1 MEPAHELRASCSVTI
16 GRRPTNTLVCNDIS
30 VSGKHC
36 ELLIEDGTLRV
47 SDWST
52 NGTYI
57 NDERISKGD
66 AAVLRVGDVL
76 SLTKP
81 HPPGAQ
87 DGTVE
92 PPPPRVQFRVSE
104 GLESFSPAPKP
115 PARAATTAEGF
126 AHDLLMQEQQCKA
139 KITGELLLARRRLDE
154 ERSKSE
160 AMTRDLR
167 KAKAALDEERR
178 RRGGAAEARDALR
191 AEVGRLK
198 DCRHQLPE
206 MRSTQESL
214 QQKHEALEIELTTQ
228 AQKACALESA
238 VQRLREELE
247 ELQGTSGSN
256 QLETAQE
263 TLRQAQEEAARLE
276 LSVAE
281 AQKRAEGGQKEVER
295 LQQELSAER
304 ARKER
309 LEDRQALLSGE
320 LDRAGRGGA
329 SGQELLAKA
338 RQEIQ
343 GLEERVAR
351 CRGEAETQRG
361 LSASAR
367 ARQQEA
373 LKSAEQLREACVRFA
388 EAVQNCTEKWVQ
400 GLDETPAAA
409 PKEEKAAAAQ
419 TKGAEAP
426 AVAIATAVATATA
439 VANAAAAGANAA
451 AAGANAAAAGAN
463 AAADRANVGA
473 EVVDTAASQASSP
486 SQPPPVPPPES
497 SPEGARPAPAQMN
510 PQRQWSVAVLGGTA
524 EADSLG
530 VLLDSPSSKRR
541 RVSVH

>member
-1 MEPAHELRASCSVTI
+1 
-16 GRRPTNTLVCNDIS
+16 
-30 VSGKHC
+30 SGKHC

-66 AAVLRVGDVL
+66 AAVLRPGDVL

-104 GLESFSPAPKP
+104 GGVTSAEASHPPGLESFSPAPKP

-256 QLETAQE
+256 Q
-263 TLRQAQEEAARLE
+263 
-276 LSVAE
+276 
-281 AQKRAEGGQKEVER
+281 
-295 LQQELSAER
+295 
-304 ARKER
+304 
-309 LEDRQALLSGE
+309 
-320 LDRAGRGGA
+320 
-329 SGQELLAKA
+329 
-338 RQEIQ
+338 
-343 GLEERVAR
+343 
-351 CRGEAETQRG
+351 
-361 LSASAR
+361 
-367 ARQQEA
+367 
-373 LKSAEQLREACVRFA
+373 
-388 EAVQNCTEKWVQ
+388 
-400 GLDETPAAA
+400 
-409 PKEEKAAAAQ
+409 
-419 TKGAEAP
+419 
-426 AVAIATAVATATA
+426 
-439 VANAAAAGANAA
+439 
-451 AAGANAAAAGAN
+451 
-463 AAADRANVGA
+463 
-473 EVVDTAASQASSP
+473 
-486 SQPPPVPPPES
+486 
-497 SPEGARPAPAQMN
+497 
-510 PQRQWSVAVLGGTA
+510 
-524 EADSLG
+524 
-530 VLLDSPSSKRR
+530 
-541 RVSVH
+541 